1 MTAKCDAGRAS
12 WRSWGTRSNASGLSC
27 IGRRA
32 QTNSGAD
39 LSLQWQTAAAGR
51 RCSVQC
57 RARTW
62 AFIGPRQ
69 NAFRYAA
76 PSSNY
81 GQTNPSADHSAP
93 LRPNTAQA
101 RKAPLP
107 AVRKCRHAAIRLAQS
122 SPGDDARGPKSR
134 PAGNAA
140 AMPVDDHICAGPSA
154 KMPQRR
160 PTRAAV
166 RGGLESA
173 PSRSLSA
180 DSPCL
185 STPSSAPPATINSI
199 GC

>member
-1 MTAKCDAGRAS
+1 MAAECNPGRACGICGELG
-12 WRSWGTRSNASGLSC
+12 RTLLARLC

-32 QTNSGAD
+32 QANSGAD
-39 LSLQWQTAAAGR
+39 LPLQWQAVAARG

-57 RARTW
+57 RTRTS
-62 AFIGPRQ
+62 AFAGPRQ
-69 NAFRYAA
+69 NALRYSA
-76 PSSNY
+76 PSSDY
-81 GQTNPSADHSAP
+81 GQMNPSADHSVL
-93 LRPNTAQA
+93 LRPNTARA

-107 AVRKCRHAAIRLAQS
+107 AVRRFRHAAILLPQS

-140 AMPVDDHICAGPSA
+140 AMRVGDHICAGPSA